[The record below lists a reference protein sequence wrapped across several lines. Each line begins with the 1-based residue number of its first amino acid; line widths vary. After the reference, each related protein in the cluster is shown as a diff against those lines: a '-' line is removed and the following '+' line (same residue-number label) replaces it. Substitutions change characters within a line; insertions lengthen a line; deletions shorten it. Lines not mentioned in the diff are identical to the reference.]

1 MSVAVDKSP
10 DAAKV
15 RGEAEGVAKV
25 TATKTRRELEAQ
37 HLADL
42 KRKFGDVGQDNGE
55 LRVGTNQYGQLTLYK
70 DIFEGKGKNRKFV
83 RRDEVFI
90 WIKPDGITFYE
101 QYGSN
106 VIKSVKTDF
115 KGNLE
120 VLRKQLFD
128 KDFLSEDDFLTK
140 NETAFN
146 QAILDAARNHTLTQ
160 VQSYTIEG
168 NTKFSP
174 FKNWLSGLGSVSKD
188 KDGSQYPLRDID
200 MMDRDV
206 VEAIVRDSYSDTT
219 DMSPDEAEDFIQQ
232 KTDMYMNQI
241 KEGTLTT
248 IKEEGGVTVRKTTK
262 PFSEAQVR
270 AEIPELIKKELPGA
284 TRYKESFD
292 FLAFLD
298 GMGAPIV

>member
-1 MSVAVDKSP
+1 MSVVDKSP
-10 DAAKV
+10 DVAKNRSEAESAAKV
-15 RGEAEGVAKV
+15 AASQKSRDEEAK
-25 TATKTRRELEAQ
+25 

-42 KRKFGDVGQDNGE
+42 KRIFGDIGQDNGE
-55 LRVGTNQYGQLTLYK
+55 LFVGTDQYSNLVLYK
-70 DIFEGKGKNRKFV
+70 PIFEGKGKNRKFV
-83 RRDEVFI
+83 RNIEIFI
-90 WIKPDGITFYE
+90 EFMPDGLGFK
-101 QYGSN
+101 QHYGSGI
-106 VIKSVKTDF
+106 IKSVKNNF

-128 KDFLSEDDFLTK
+128 KDFISEDDFTTK

-188 KDGSQYPLRDID
+188 KDGSQYPLRDIN

-219 DMSPDEAEDFIQQ
+219 DMSPDEQNAFIQE

-248 IKEEGGVTVRKTTK
+248 LKKEGGVNVRKSTK

-270 AEIPELIKKELPGA
+270 AEIPKLIKEELPGV
-284 TRYKESFD
+284 TDPKTSFD

-298 GMGAPIV
+298 GLGAPVV

>member
-1 MSVAVDKSP
+1 MSVVDKSP
-10 DAAKV
+10 DVAKN
-15 RGEAEGVAKV
+15 RGEAESAAKIA
-25 TATKTRRELEAQ
+25 ATKTRRELEAK

-42 KRKFGDVGQDNGE
+42 KRILGDVGKDNGE
-55 LRVGTNQYGQLTLYK
+55 LKVGTDQYGYLILYRPVY
-70 DIFEGKGKNRKFV
+70 EGTGKKRKFLFNE
-83 RRDEVFI
+83 EVFLEI
-90 WIKPDGITFYE
+90 RPDGFFFKPM
-101 QYGSN
+101 YGSGI
-106 VIKSVKTDF
+106 IKSIKTDF

-128 KDFLSEDDFLTK
+128 KDFLSENDFTTK

-146 QAILDAARNHTLTQ
+146 KAIIDAARNHTLTQ
-160 VQSYTIEG
+160 AQSYTIEG
-168 NTKFSP
+168 NTKFSS
-174 FKNWLSGLGSVSKD
+174 FKNWLTGLGNVSKS
-188 KDGSQYPLRDID
+188 KDGSQYPLRDIN

-219 DMSPDEAEDFIQQ
+219 DMSPTEAEDFIKQ

-248 IKEEGGVTVRKTTK
+248 LKKEGGVNVRKTTK

-270 AEIPELIKKELPGA
+270 AEIPKFIEQELPGA
-284 TRYKESFD
+284 TNYKNNFD

-298 GMGAPIV
+298 GLGAEIV

>member
-1 MSVAVDKSP
+1 MSVADKSYNE
-10 DAAKV
+10 K
-15 RGEAEGVAKV
+15 REEQIN
-25 TATKTRRELEAQ
+25 ATQKSRELEAK

-70 DIFEGKGKNRKFV
+70 DIYEGKGKNRRFV

-128 KDFLSEDDFLTK
+128 KDFLSEDDLTTK

-174 FKNWLSGLGSVSKD
+174 FKNWLGSLGSVGKRGD
-188 KDGSQYPLRDID
+188 KNLPLQDINL
-200 MMDRDV
+200 MDRDV
-206 VEAIVRDSYSDTT
+206 VEAIVRDVYNRTT
-219 DMSPDEAEDFIQQ
+219 DMAIDDEFLKQE
-232 KTDMYMNQI
+232 TDRYMAQI
-241 KEGTLTT
+241 KEGTITT
-248 IKEEGGVTVRKTTK
+248 TKEVGGKIVRKQTK
-262 PFSEAQVR
+262 PFTEAQVQ
-270 AEIPELIKKELPGA
+270 AELPKRIEEERPGA
-284 TRYKESFD
+284 TNMKKSFD

-298 GMGAPIV
+298 GLGAPVV

>member
-1 MSVAVDKSP
+1 MSVVDKSP
-10 DAAKV
+10 DVAKN
-15 RGEAEGVAKV
+15 RGEAESAVKVA
-25 TATKTRRELEAQ
+25 ASQKTRDEEAK

-42 KRKFGDVGQDNGE
+42 KRIFGDVGQDNGE

-70 DIFEGKGKNRKFV
+70 DIFEGKGKNKRFV

-90 WIKPDGITFYE
+90 WIEPDGLGFYT

-115 KGNLE
+115 KRNLE

-128 KDFLSEDDFLTK
+128 KDFLSEDDFTTK

-174 FKNWLSGLGSVSKD
+174 FKNWLGGLGSVGRSG
-188 KDGSQYPLRDID
+188 DGNLPVQDINL
-200 MMDRDV
+200 MDRDV
-206 VEAIVRDSYSDTT
+206 VEAIVRDVYSKTT
-219 DMSPDEAEDFIQQ
+219 DMAIDDEFLKQE
-232 KTDMYMNQI
+232 TDRYMTQI
-241 KEGTLTT
+241 KEGTMTT
-248 IKEEGGVTVRKTTK
+248 TKKVGGKIVRQQTK
-262 PFSEAQVR
+262 PFTEAQVQ
-270 AEIPELIKKELPGA
+270 AELPKRIEEERPGA
-284 TRYKESFD
+284 TNMKKSFD

-298 GMGAPIV
+298 GLGAPVV

>member
-1 MSVAVDKSP
+1 MSVVDKSP
-10 DAAKV
+10 DVAKN
-15 RGEAEGVAKV
+15 RGEAESAVKVA
-25 TATKTRRELEAQ
+25 ASQKTRDEEAK

-42 KRKFGDVGQDNGE
+42 KRIFGDVGQDNGE

-70 DIFEGKGKNRKFV
+70 DIFEGKGKNKRFV

-90 WIKPDGITFYE
+90 WIEPDGLGFYT

-115 KGNLE
+115 KRNLE

-128 KDFLSEDDFLTK
+128 KDFLSEDDFTTK

-174 FKNWLSGLGSVSKD
+174 FKNWLGGLGSVGRSKD
-188 KDGSQYPLRDID
+188 GNLPVQDINL
-200 MMDRDV
+200 MDRDV
-206 VEAIVRDSYSDTT
+206 VEAIVRDVYNRTT
-219 DMSPDEAEDFIQQ
+219 DMAIDDEFLKQE
-232 KTDMYMNQI
+232 TDRYMTQI
-241 KEGTLTT
+241 KEGTMTT
-248 IKEEGGVTVRKTTK
+248 TKKVGGKIVRQQTK
-262 PFSEAQVR
+262 PFTEAQVQ
-270 AEIPELIKKELPGA
+270 AELPKRIEEERPGA
-284 TRYKESFD
+284 TNMKKSFD

-298 GMGAPIV
+298 GLGAPVV